1 MSMSERSLDAV
12 YNEYCG
18 VQADLEA
25 LSVGAARYRDLQ
37 AKRDELWDE
46 YVNGGGA
53 RIPWHKRLEDVQYQ
67 DDFEIMRHGYTG
79 ELLTQL
85 RAMLGLPLDAPDNT
99 PYFLA
104 REQSAVEAFQDS
116 HHLPVTG
123 VVDRVTW
130 SALVAEGAELFVPD
144 EVSYEVATAWRGGG
158 VMTPTPLRL
167 RAPERWQFLL
177 EPSARRT
184 FVNQH
189 NMAILATLAYDPVD
203 PTTTK
208 YGPTARD
215 RLRPMADPRYRED
228 SVLRFDDDRW
238 MPVVTASGSS
248 YEYGHLLSSDTD
260 TQGFVIW
267 NQVHTV
273 IALRGTEGKLS
284 DIQTDLSAKPR
295 PWMFDG
301 TFDAQGNAAGKL
313 GLRTHA
319 GFCRAFES
327 VREQLLDTLI
337 TATKDS
343 PTKPIFLT
351 GHSLGA
357 AFACLAACY
366 LLDHPTFGRHPIHLY
381 NFAQPRVG
389 NAAFARHYWTERTN
403 PRFQYFRMAHM
414 FDPVTMVPSAIL
426 AGDVEDGI
434 DTLMLWMGAA
444 GLSVAELYNAARPA
458 LKPYIRKQLEK
469 ACPPEVDYRHFG
481 VPVWQG
487 VNEDDVPFLVEHPQS
502 VTMREIESAESVKVR
517 SIWDEIP
524 LGNARHH
531 RMGSYF
537 RALIDVFERNA
548 KRYLAGRDAV
558 PPLSE
563 HSLEPLV
570 TALLHRH
577 NQGFRASNKA
587 YLTRRELRECVE
599 GGR

>member
-1 MSMSERSLDAV
+1 MSDRSLDAV

-18 VQADLEA
+18 VQAELEA
-25 LSVGAARYRDLQ
+25 LSPGAARYRDLQ

-46 YVNGGGA
+46 YINGGGA

-67 DDFEIMRHGYTG
+67 DDFEVMRHGYTG
-79 ELLTQL
+79 DLLTQL

-104 REQSAVEAFQDS
+104 REQSAVEAFQES

-130 SALVAEGAELFVPD
+130 SALVAESAELLVPD

-167 RAPERWQFLL
+167 RAPDTWQFLL
-177 EPSARRT
+177 EPTAHRT
-184 FVNQH
+184 FANQH
-189 NMAILATLAYDPVD
+189 NLGILASLVYEPVN
-203 PTTTK
+203 PKVTE
-208 YGPTARD
+208 YGLTARD
-215 RLRPMADPRYRED
+215 RMQRIVGPLYRED
-228 SVLRFDDDRW
+228 WILEFDDLRW
-238 MPVVTASGSS
+238 MPIAASSRDA
-248 YEYGHLLSSDTD
+248 YQYQDLRSSDTD
-260 TQGFVIW
+260 SQGFVIW
-267 NQVHTV
+267 NSAHV
-273 IALRGTEGKLS
+273 IVALRGTEGKLS
-284 DIQTDLSAKPR
+284 DIQTDLAAKPR
-295 PWMFDG
+295 VWMFDG
-301 TFDAQGNAAGKL
+301 TFDARGNAAGRR
-313 GLRTHA
+313 GLQTHT

-327 VREQLLDTLI
+327 VREQLSNALGKA
-337 TATKDS
+337 TADS

-357 AFACLAACY
+357 ALACLAACY
-366 LLDHPTFGRHPIHLY
+366 LLDHPRFGRHPIQLY

-389 NAAFARHYWTERTN
+389 NAAFARHYWIERTN

-426 AGDVEDGI
+426 AGDVADGI
-434 DTLMLWMGAA
+434 DTLMLWMGAT
-444 GLSVAELYNAARPA
+444 GLSVAELYNVARPA
-458 LKPYIRKQLEK
+458 LKPYIQKQLEK

-502 VTMREIESAESVKVR
+502 VAMREIESAESVKVR

-524 LGNARHH
+524 LANARHH

-548 KRYLAGRDAV
+548 KRYLSGREAA

-563 HSLEPLV
+563 RGLEPLV